1 MLEKFGL
8 AAAVIGG
15 VFGGRGKYP
24 ALGFSKPFSRAPELR
39 L

>member
-1 MLEKFGL
+1 LERSELTAG
-8 AAAVIGG
+8 VIGG
-15 VFGGRGKYP
+15 VFGGRDKYP